1 MVLVDGDY
9 EQDEANE
16 EQGNAG
22 PSLCVSKNVEIAKI
36 QSLLFYHFE
45 NMANVI
51 KSQNYHSFIIKYMI
65 HPELFISTSIFKL
78 VLLQCKQKNQRG
90 R

>member
-22 PSLCVSKNVEIAKI
+22 PSLCVLKNVEIAKI
-36 QSLLFYHFE
+36 QSLLFYHFK
-45 NMANVI
+45 NMANVV
-51 KSQNYHSFIIKYMI
+51 KSQN
-65 HPELFISTSIFKL
+65 
-78 VLLQCKQKNQRG
+78 
-90 R
+90 